1 MNGFYLAA
9 AVLTLLAT
17 LVHGIAGHQTN
28 LKRLRASDLPT
39 TEKLELQASWH
50 LLTITFG
57 AVALL
62 LAWHTV
68 TPLAPWIGSAVL
80 ALFLLY
86 GLVFFVYA
94 FRAGTVLRTPQ
105 WMLLWGIALLIYL
118 G

>member
-9 AVLTLLAT
+9 ALLTLLAT

-28 LKRLRASDLPT
+28 LKRLRASDVSP

-50 LLTITFG
+50 LLTLTFG
-57 AVALL
+57 AMVLL
-62 LAWHTV
+62 LAWHAV
-68 TPLAPWIGSAVL
+68 TPLAPWIGSAALVL
-80 ALFLLY
+80 FALY

-94 FRAGTVLRTPQ
+94 IRAGTVWRTPQ
-105 WMLLWGIALLIYL
+105 WLLLWGIALLIYL